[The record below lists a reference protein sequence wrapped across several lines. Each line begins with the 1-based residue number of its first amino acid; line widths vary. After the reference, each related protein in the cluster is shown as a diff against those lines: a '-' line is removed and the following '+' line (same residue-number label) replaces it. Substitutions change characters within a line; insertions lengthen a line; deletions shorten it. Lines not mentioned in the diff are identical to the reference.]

1 MILMVLLDLHLGN
14 LTIIPLLPLL
24 PLLLLPVPSHHLH
37 LLMMTLTHHL
47 LHFLLMVHLGAE
59 GEVEIREEASEV
71 EVEGVNLLEEH

>member
-24 PLLLLPVPSHHLH
+24 LLPVPFHHLH

-47 LHFLLMVHLGAE
+47 FHFLLMAHLGAE
-59 GEVEIREEASEV
+59 GEVEI
-71 EVEGVNLLEEH
+71 